1 MVSIEVEMKIGNWI
15 ISEWE
20 MLIILSIVFFIK
32 YSVSYIIF
40 SIINIY
46 NQII

>member
-32 YSVSYIIF
+32 YSVSNIIF

>member
-1 MVSIEVEMKIGNWI
+1 MVSIEVEMKIGNRI
-15 ISEWE
+15 ISEWG

-32 YSVSYIIF
+32 YSESNIIF
-40 SIINIY
+40 SFINIY

>member
-32 YSVSYIIF
+32 YLVSYIIF